1 MTALTHFF
9 TRPATVIRRPMWAV
23 YHDHM
28 TDLSD
33 IYVEENDPENIIGAL
48 VTGFYYANQ
57 ITALDEQMRADF
69 VTGFVLQGI
78 AVETTEGTTYHD
90 RAEVI
95 RMWGMDVIDR
105 VERSEMAARA

>member
-1 MTALTHFF
+1 MTALTRFF
-9 TRPATVIRRPMWAV
+9 PRPAPVNHRPIWAV

-33 IYVEENDPENIIGAL
+33 VYVEENDPENIIGAL
-48 VTGFYYANQ
+48 VTGFYTANE
-57 ITALDEQMRADF
+57 IPALDDQMRADF
-69 VTGFVLQGI
+69 VTGFDLQGI